1 MLADEKKILSFFPKI
16 LVISLLTQPVMAQG
30 WEKAYA
36 FCENNGYMSTEAY
49 IESKK
54 YIAAICGDMPGF
66 SPDNPETPCY
76 FSEKYFIVIKS
87 LADNKISILP
97 TWPQR
102 SGSHFPYIYTFES
115 VLGGIH
121 YQIKTTGGSNN
132 YNPNDRFWT
141 SVLLKKGNKIIYSN
155 RINDYFGNI
164 GMGC

>member
-1 MLADEKKILSFFPKI
+1 ML
-16 LVISLLTQPVMAQG
+16 
-30 WEKAYA
+30 W
-36 FCENNGYMSTEAY
+36 
-49 IESKK
+49 
-54 YIAAICGDMPGF
+54 F

-76 FSEKYFIVIKS
+76 VPDKHFIVVKS
-87 LADNKISILP
+87 LVNNKISVLP
-97 TWPQR
+97 TWPQQ

-121 YQIKTTGGSNN
+121 YQIKTTGGSNS
-132 YNPNDRFWT
+132 YDPNNRFWT